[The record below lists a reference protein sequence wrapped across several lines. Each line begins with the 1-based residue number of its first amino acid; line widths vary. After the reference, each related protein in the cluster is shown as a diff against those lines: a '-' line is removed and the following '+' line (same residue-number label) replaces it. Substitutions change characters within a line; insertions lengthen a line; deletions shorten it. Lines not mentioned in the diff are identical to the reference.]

1 MYQGKLIASG
11 MAFRHVPFREA
22 VRLLKENGV
31 DGLEAT
37 LNGFHFR
44 HLEDMTEYE
53 MRKAAETA
61 ERNGVR
67 VYALNSSAG
76 CYPPNPRGGML
87 NGIQALR
94 LASFLGA
101 ETVTLSAGCI
111 VPGTD
116 TIEGLKTIAA
126 YFNEMS
132 LIAWN
137 EYGIRLSAEAPHRG
151 TCSEK
156 LEQIKTYWAY
166 MPERLGCTLDVA
178 HVTYA
183 GTTVEKVLD
192 VIGPRLRHVHLRDA
206 VPGNSLLPYG
216 KGCVDFAEVFRL
228 LGSRGYRGM
237 CSLEY
242 PGPEDP
248 AEAVQVFMNGIK
260 YLISKQKEAN
270 FQGETDHV

>member
-1 MYQGKLIASG
+1 MYQGKLIAAS
-11 MAFRHVPFREA
+11 MAFRHFPFSQT
-22 VRLLKENGV
+22 VRLLKENGI

-37 LNGFHFR
+37 LNGAHFR
-44 HLEDMTEYE
+44 HLEHMTEYE
-53 MRKAAETA
+53 MRKAAEMV
-61 ERNGVR
+61 EQVGVH
-67 VYALNSSAG
+67 VYALNASAG
-76 CYPPNPRGGML
+76 CYPPNPEGGIRGAL
-87 NGIQALR
+87 QALR
-94 LASFLGA
+94 LASFFGA
-101 ETVTLSAGCI
+101 ETVTLATGHI

-116 TIEGLKTIAA
+116 TIEGIKTIAA

-151 TCSEK
+151 TCSER

-166 MPERLGCTLDVA
+166 MPERLGCTMDVA
-178 HVTYA
+178 HITYA
-183 GTTVEKVLD
+183 GTTVKKVLD
-192 VIGPRLRHVHLRDA
+192 VVGPHLRHVHLRDA

-228 LGSRGYRGM
+228 LDSAGYGGM

-248 AEAVQVFMNGIK
+248 AEAVSEILNGMK
-260 YLISKQKEAN
+260 YLASKQAEAFAKEK
-270 FQGETDHV
+270 